1 KQSAVP
7 LAFLLGG
14 LAVPVIALT
23 VGWRWAFA
31 LAAVAAVGAAFWLPR
46 PRMSLAA
53 QRAVTRLR
61 PEPTAPLV
69 ALAIAFCLAAGASAS
84 LGAFLV
90 LSAVST
96 GFSSAAAGLVAV
108 LASACGIAVRVLVG
122 LLADRRGGRH
132 FLLVAG
138 MISVGALGF
147 AALAWGSLLHAPVLF
162 IFGAVVAFGIGWG
175 WNGLFN
181 YALVQNHPNAPA
193 RATGIT
199 QTGGRLGS
207 VIGPLICGVLVEHV
221 GYTGAWA
228 VSAGEALLGAGTLLL
243 GRHM

>member
-1 KQSAVP
+1 
-7 LAFLLGG
+7 
-14 LAVPVIALT
+14 
-23 VGWRWAFA
+23 
-31 LAAVAAVGAAFWLPR
+31 
-46 PRMSLAA
+46 
-53 QRAVTRLR
+53 
-61 PEPTAPLV
+61 PLV

-243 GRHM
+243 GRHMLQQRIRRETERSE